1 MTCFALHIEP
11 FQFKKEGNFDQKYVV
26 YMHINYIFK
35 KFLSNKNENHARI
48 GIFKNEEAS
57 KLHHVAL
64 NIWF

>member
-1 MTCFALHIEP
+1 
-11 FQFKKEGNFDQKYVV
+11 
-26 YMHINYIFK
+26 MHINYIFK